1 MKILSAFL
9 LISLTISYRT
19 HRTPRR
25 MMDTLTTATAVDPT
39 KEPRER
45 VYDSI
50 DVLHFLGH
58 TLERM
63 THDTYDVVRR
73 MKRST
78 KVL

>member
-1 MKILSAFL
+1 
-9 LISLTISYRT
+9 
-19 HRTPRR
+19 
-25 MMDTLTTATAVDPT
+25 MMDTLATATNVDPN

-58 TLERM
+58 SLERM
-63 THDTYDVVRR
+63 THDTYDLVHR

-78 KVL
+78 RSMTEEVREQVDHFYNTF